1 MIEQFQLSWKLIN
14 MPWNA
19 EYDTNIRLILTMKLQ
34 ISQRI
39 NTVWPESYTVYYSVK
54 FGLIDM
60 SSDSVALTL
69 GCTYKQRC
77 PSSYVNIPMHQ
88 DVSALYSQKFSFQF
102 QNWPNHHFIY
112 ESVYTF
118 THAMFSDIVYC
129 RCTWTKRREK
139 GHFTWLLVMRTYAC
153 LNKDIALS
161 CYIIHTLCHWVGLT
175 HYPRSNSIL
184 NSSCADNVISSS
196 E

>member
-1 MIEQFQLSWKLIN
+1 
-14 MPWNA
+14 
-19 EYDTNIRLILTMKLQ
+19 
-34 ISQRI
+34 
-39 NTVWPESYTVYYSVK
+39 
-54 FGLIDM
+54 
-60 SSDSVALTL
+60 
-69 GCTYKQRC
+69 
-77 PSSYVNIPMHQ
+77 MHQ
-88 DVSALYSQKFSFQF
+88 HISALYSQKFSFQF

-139 GHFTWLLVMRTYAC
+139 GHFTWLLVMKTYYFLYAC

-175 HYPRSNSIL
+175 HYPRSNSK
-184 NSSCADNVISSS
+184 VIYDFVSKTCDTGTVVDSWHFFWS
-196 E
+196 VICRHSVVSGARDYPQLAEYFSDG